1 MKVLLANNKSLDS
14 LNIDTL
20 LKTENEFKKSK
31 KELSGKQ
38 QLLFEHLKKFYANKT
53 NLDKLLNIID
63 PTRNSELSLRLIE
76 CFAVNY
82 SNEYNTIYNLNTYKQ
97 KSINKENKDKGKSLK
112 RNKTISNSYDDHF
125 KVYNSYKSQLNEV
138 SKANFDTFCRGMKIN
153 YHYDEN
159 NSIITTVGQL
169 NFFKWAIENNI
180 LGYIEENMKEIEYD
194 MNFSTKNNKREDD
207 NDICRENDKNYTKKK
222 TDIIQ
227 ATCEKK
233 NTVKKNL
240 KRNKSNKKD
249 SKKDIEDKEKNSEKN
264 SEKEKNMK
272 NKEKLDKTKK
282 NVVINK
288 KKTTQ
293 RKKRKELSESASKS
307 IIKYHYPITIEFD

>member
-1 MKVLLANNKSLDS
+1 MKDKNKKKDFTNNVVVKTSKDITGKQSLLMIPLTKFFCQKK
-14 LNIDTL
+14 NIDIL
-20 LKTENEFKKSK
+20 LNVLEGKSK
-31 KELSGKQ
+31 
-38 QLLFEHLKKFYANKT
+38 
-53 NLDKLLNIID
+53 I
-63 PTRNSELSLRLIE
+63 SLRLIDW
-76 CFAVNY
+76 FVTNY
-82 SNEYNTIYNLNTYKQ
+82 SKKYNV
-97 KSINKENKDKGKSLK
+97 
-112 RNKTISNSYDDHF
+112 
-125 KVYNSYKSQLNEV
+125 VYNKNNYESNIVKPKKEEYSTFNDFFIVYNDYKSQLKEV
-138 SKANFDTFCRGMKIN
+138 SKKHFDPFCRRQRIHFYYTKDKFIL
-153 YHYDEN
+153 
-159 NSIITTVGQL
+159 TTVGQL

>member
-1 MKVLLANNKSLDS
+1 MKVLLANNKSLES
-14 LNIDTL
+14 LNNDTL

-112 RNKTISNSYDDHF
+112 RTKTISNSYDDHF

-169 NFFKWAIENNI
+169 NFFKWAIENYV
-180 LGYIEENMKEIEYD
+180 LEYIIENKSDIKKYMD
-194 MNFSTKNNKREDD
+194 KNNKIKHE
-207 NDICRENDKNYTKKK
+207 
-222 TDIIQ
+222 
-227 ATCEKK
+227 
-233 NTVKKNL
+233 
-240 KRNKSNKKD
+240 SNKK
-249 SKKDIEDKEKNSEKN
+249 
-264 SEKEKNMK
+264 EKEYNADNKNIK
-272 NKEKLDKTKK
+272 SVNKSLSNLKLANSKQS
-282 NVVINK
+282 I
-288 KKTTQ
+288 
-293 RKKRKELSESASKS
+293 RKKRNIISKPGHKS
-307 IIKYHYPITIEFD
+307 LINYNLATEIKFN